1 MSDSTRYF
9 QLTSDI
15 LVEYHYSSLSTINDL
30 TKDNSDIIDLLND
43 AAMVNDYYNSTRTF
57 LWEELDDRFVLP
69 VNRGESKFVLCK
81 SSNPNVHIWNIDSNN
96 FFYDPSKFSYDDSFN
111 VTTTSTQNGFRD
123 CDVLRDTFRLHFTS
137 RNYFGDYDGLIITVH
152 IYDKIKNRIGLLSQ
166 YIQRTDDP
174 ELNSNPVL
182 INQKLYTTYKDFSIP
197 NITAILKS
205 DDNAISVKLPAE
217 EKLRSALSST
227 YGIMENT
234 PIIMNIYG
242 VKSTYENNTYKYF
255 NTEKLNSIYIPIEE
269 KSNQF
274 EIKVEEATDGD
285 YFKIY
290 PEVDGGN
297 VSFSDYI
304 SDISDGHPENYIVFY
319 ELTLREYYKD
329 AMNDTHNAITHREQ
343 YIINAA
349 EHSDDEDEKY
359 KSNEGELD
367 DIMYYRPIVVNS
379 GRVISFTIN
388 VNLNI
393 INTLDNTT
401 IVKRTSLDYSPQ
413 NGKNPKKYGKQ
424 MSKIYLGEIPAQVN
438 VYNKKPDIDRDGVK
452 IVNSGGGSNVKIENH
467 QHSVIGFI
475 ECANVGVSIE
485 QVPVEDLQ

>member
-15 LVEYHYSSLSTINDL
+15 LVEYHYSSLSTINDMR
-30 TKDNSDIIDLLND
+30 KDNSDIIDLLND

-57 LWEELDDRFVLP
+57 LWKQLDDRFVLP

-81 SSNPNVHIWNIDSNN
+81 SSNQTNHIWDIDPNN
-96 FFYDPSKFSYDDSFN
+96 FFYDPSKFSYGDSFN
-111 VTTTSTQNGFRD
+111 VTNSDTQNGFKD

-137 RNYFGDYDGLIITVH
+137 RNYFRDYDGLIITVH

-174 ELNSNPVL
+174 ELNPNPVL

-197 NITAILKS
+197 NTLAILKA
-205 DDNAISVKLPAE
+205 NNETINEKLPAE
-217 EKLRSALSST
+217 LKLKEALSST

-234 PIIMNIYG
+234 PVIMNIYG
-242 VKSTYENNTYKYF
+242 VKSTYEDKTYKYF
-255 NTEKLNSIYIPIEE
+255 NTEKINSIYIPIEE

-274 EIKVEEATDGD
+274 EIRIEEATDGD

-290 PEVDGGN
+290 PSVDNGSI
-297 VSFSDYI
+297 SFSDYI
-304 SDISDGHPENYIVFY
+304 SDVSDGHPENYVVFY
-319 ELTLREYYKD
+319 ELTLTEWYKD
-329 AMNDTHNAITHREQ
+329 ASNTDHHAITHREQ
-343 YIINAA
+343 YIINGA
-349 EHSDDEDEKY
+349 EHADEGTEKY

-367 DIMYYRPIVVNS
+367 DKMYYRPIVINS
-379 GRVISFTIN
+379 GRIIKFTIN

-413 NGKNPKKYGKQ
+413 NGYNPKKYGKQ
-424 MSKIYLGEIPAQVN
+424 MSKIYLGEIPSQVN

-452 IVNSGGGSNVKIENH
+452 IINSGGGSGVKIENH

-485 QVPVEDLQ
+485 QVPTESLQ